1 MKNFIFIFI
10 QISGFLLLQNPIFAH
25 QPFGI
30 ADKNQDSYIEVSDA
44 KISHAFYGIFDK
56 KGEQME
62 LNFKLS
68 AGDTFVFSL
77 LIPDQDPENILASER
92 LPELVI
98 NNEKF
103 TSNQKSNFYEPYSR
117 MNLIRIIDENKVIES
132 DTDFNVKV
140 ISNGQSRFVF
150 SLGYQEIFNKTVAS
164 GNVRRFNSGDL
175 SEWYNS
181 IIILEE
187 ENNNNF
193 YYALILV
200 LLTVVISFILYFRHD
215 IQNFI
220 FRN

>member
-150 SLGYQEIFNKTVAS
+150 SLGYQEIFNKTVVS